1 MIYPPNVEMLD
12 LIKSRPHYEVSFDT
26 EAEARDEE
34 YLLNDGWSPFLDTE
48 VDGTTLYFSN
58 DPFFKE
64 DHVSN
69 DPFFKEDHA
78 RIVAENWWDGRAKL
92 VNP

>member
-1 MIYPPNVEMLD
+1 MIYPPKSPMLD
-12 LIKSRPHYEVSFDT
+12 LIKSNPHYEVSFAT
-26 EAEARDEE
+26 EAEAREEE

-58 DPFFKE
+58 VPCFG
-64 DHVSN
+64 N
-69 DPFFKEDHA
+69 HA
-78 RIVAENWWDGRAKL
+78 KIVAEDWWDGRAKL

>member
-26 EAEARDEE
+26 EDKARDEE

-48 VDGTTLYFSN
+48 VDGTTLYFTDCPIFN
-58 DPFFKE
+58 G
-64 DHVSN
+64 
-69 DPFFKEDHA
+69 HA
-78 RIVAENWWDGRAKL
+78 KIVAANWWDGRAKL